1 MEIDEYLSAIRMI
14 ERLHRQFLEMV
25 RKILDA
31 EGVRD
36 LNAAQ
41 AVVLYHIGE
50 DDVTV
55 GELTNRGY
63 YLGSNPSYNVRKMV
77 EAGYLIQE
85 RSRHDKRSTR
95 LRLSEK
101 GLDVRGK
108 LQDMFNRQTMALGP
122 DSVSEDDLRT
132 ANEIL
137 ARLEWF
143 WGGSQGFGGGPQGF
157 GGGGI
162 F

>member
-1 MEIDEYLSAIRMI
+1 LGDGAEN
-14 ERLHRQFLEMV
+14 
-25 RKILDA
+25 LDL

-50 DDVTV
+50 DDLTV

-77 EAGYLIQE
+77 EADYLIQE
-85 RSRHDKRSTR
+85 RSTHDKRSTR

-101 GLDVRGK
+101 GLQVRGK

-122 DSVSEDDLRT
+122 DSVSEDDLRA

-143 WGGSQGFGGGPQGF
+143 WGGSRGFGGGVF
-157 GGGGI
+157 
-162 F
+162 

>member
-1 MEIDEYLSAIRMI
+1 
-14 ERLHRQFLEMV
+14 MV
-25 RKILDA
+25 RKPLDV

-41 AVVLYHIGE
+41 AVVPYHIGE
-50 DDVTV
+50 DNVTV

-63 YLGSNPSYNVRKMV
+63 YLGSNPSYKVRKMV
-77 EAGYLIQE
+77 GAYYLIQE
-85 RSRHDKRSTR
+85 RSAQDKCSTR
-95 LRLSEK
+95 SRLSEK
-101 GLDVRGK
+101 GLEVRGK
-108 LQDMFNRQTMALGP
+108 LQDMFNCQTMALGS

-143 WGGSQGFGGGPQGF
+143 WGGSQGLGGGPQGF
-157 GGGGI
+157 GGGGDVG
-162 F
+162 FF

>member
-77 EAGYLIQE
+77 EADYLIQNVPPMISDPLVCVYQ
-85 RSRHDKRSTR
+85 RRGCRFGASCRTCSIGRPWRWGRIPYRRTTCVPRTKFW
-95 LRLSEK
+95 L
-101 GLDVRGK
+101 GL
-108 LQDMFNRQTMALGP
+108 N
-122 DSVSEDDLRT
+122 
-132 ANEIL
+132 
-137 ARLEWF
+137 
-143 WGGSQGFGGGPQGF
+143 GFGAAARASAAAGF
-157 GGGGI
+157 SSV

>member
-50 DDVTV
+50 EDVTV

-77 EAGYLIQE
+77 EAGYLVQE

-95 LRLSEK
+95 LRLTEK
-101 GLDVRGK
+101 GLELRGT

-137 ARLEWF
+137 ARLERF

-157 GGGGI
+157 GGVL

>member
-1 MEIDEYLSAIRMI
+1 MEIDEYLSAIRLI
-14 ERLHRQFLEMV
+14 ERLYRQFHEVV
-25 RKILDA
+25 RKVLDA
-31 EGVRD
+31 EGIHD
-36 LNAAQ
+36 INAAQ

-50 DDVTV
+50 DDITV

-77 EAGYLIQE
+77 EAGYLIQA
-85 RSRHDKRSTR
+85 RSKHDRRSTR

-101 GLDVRGK
+101 GLALRQT
-108 LQDMFNRQTMALGP
+108 LQDMFSRHTMQLGP

-157 GGGGI
+157 GGNGV

>member
-1 MEIDEYLSAIRMI
+1 
-14 ERLHRQFLEMV
+14 MV
-25 RKILDA
+25 RKPLDV

-41 AVVLYHIGE
+41 AFVPYHIGE
-50 DDVTV
+50 DNVTV

-63 YLGSNPSYNVRKMV
+63 YLGPNPSYKVRKMV
-77 EAGYLIQE
+77 EVYYLIQE
-85 RSRHDKRSTR
+85 RSAHDKWSPRS
-95 LRLSEK
+95 RLSEK
-101 GLDVRGK
+101 GLEVRGK
-108 LQDMFNRQTMALGP
+108 LQDMFNCQTMALGP

-157 GGGGI
+157 GGGGDVG
-162 F
+162 FF

>member
-1 MEIDEYLSAIRMI
+1 LEVDEYLSAIRMI

-77 EAGYLIQE
+77 EADYLIQE
-85 RSRHDKRSTR
+85 RSTHDKRSTR

-101 GLDVRGK
+101 GLQVRGK

-132 ANEIL
+132 ANKIL

-143 WGGSQGFGGGPQGF
+143 WGGNQGFGGGPQGF
-157 GGGGI
+157 GGGGV

>member
-77 EAGYLIQE
+77 EADYLIQE
-85 RSRHDKRSTR
+85 RSTHDKRSTR

-101 GLDVRGK
+101 GLQVRGK

-143 WGGSQGFGGGPQGF
+143 WGGNQGFGGGPQGF
-157 GGGGI
+157 GGGGV